1 MEISAEYE
9 EGRVRVGLS
18 GCDFSALDAFARG
31 LGAWPRAAHIF
42 NDDSKEHML
51 LINCVAPP
59 RRGLITAPGRVARVC

>member
-1 MEISAEYE
+1 MEYE

-18 GCDFSALDAFARG
+18 ECDFSALDALALARG
-31 LGAWPRAAHIF
+31 LDAWPRAAHIF

-59 RRGLITAPGRVARVC
+59 RRGLITAPGVC